1 MATAFSV
8 RVDIGG
14 KVLPSLAGAVGSA
27 KAQVR
32 GLEASLASIGARI
45 SAPFVTAQKHLT
57 ETSKRM
63 AAVQRQG
70 RNLAMTVTA
79 PAAFLGASMF
89 RPALERDK
97 AGNSL
102 EAIGGATHSQRLE
115 IENFAESIAA
125 KYGSATEVLK
135 TFTSMLKG
143 GFDLAA
149 ARGAVDSV
157 MKGAVLSD
165 GDMTASQLGDEV
177 SKIATQFALN
187 MTTVE
192 KASAST
198 RRIVDN
204 LVYGGNATAA
214 SVKQMAEAYKFVGA
228 AASAAGE
235 SMESTNALII
245 GLAKAGQLGSEG
257 GVALRSAYVRLVKPT
272 KQGRST
278 MARLGLDYGN
288 YVTGGKRTGAGI
300 AAGLSANG
308 FDMTGATKDIDTAL
322 TQHEGNIA
330 AQRKAIYDAV
340 VAKFGADAAK
350 DRESVL
356 KAVDA
361 AFTMAGSKVDLTKLL
376 IDLKKRGAT
385 QGDLANIFEG
395 RQSVR
400 MLSLLK
406 ADLEGILKDITN
418 NAAGYSDKRFD
429 IKNQGFEAAV
439 KRMSAAWESFNV
451 SIMKAV
457 SPEIIGGMERLA
469 GAVKNLAATNPMLL
483 KIGVGLTAA
492 AVAAGPLMF
501 AFGALGRIATFALA
515 GATRA
520 LGLLVVGSGLAVQGV
535 VALGA
540 AFTGALVA
548 GAVRLRA
555 MAVGLAM
562 LSTFGR
568 GAMFAAIGTGLLSLG
583 RSVLMFPVAALRGI
597 GMAMWALVAN
607 PVGVIIGTLVAALT
621 ALGVWVY
628 NNWNGIKQFFAGF
641 GEGFMEG
648 LGPAGDAVR
657 KVADGLGS
665 VVSWIGQL
673 LGPLNATDSQ
683 WKSWGATLGGVVASG
698 VALVISGIS
707 KLIGFLGTVASKAVA
722 AGSAIKGMFSSG
734 SSPAP
739 MSLPKPAGARAL
751 GGPVSFG
758 KPYLVGE
765 RGPELFVPGATGRVE
780 PNGALPRLMADGT
793 AAVAATESRTVNGGP
808 INVTNHWTINGA
820 DDPRGVADQIDSRFS
835 ELMRRLE
842 SDQRGLLSD

>member
-1 MATAFSV
+1 MATGFSV

-14 KVLPSLAGAVGSA
+14 RVLPSLAASVGSA
-27 KAQVR
+27 KAQVK
-32 GLEASLASIGARI
+32 GLEATLAGIGARI
-45 SAPFVTAQKHLT
+45 NAPFIAAQKHLA

-63 AAVQRQG
+63 AAVQRHG

-79 PAAFLGASMF
+79 PSAFLGASMF

-97 AGNSL
+97 SLNSF
-102 EAIGGATHSQRLE
+102 EAIGGGTQEQRLE
-115 IENFAESIAA
+115 AEKFAESIAA
-125 KYGSATEVLK
+125 KYGSATEVVRTL
-135 TFTSMLKG
+135 TSMLKG
-143 GFDLAA
+143 GFDIAA

-177 SKIATQFALN
+177 AKIATQFALN

-235 SMESTNALII
+235 SVESTNALII

-272 KQGRST
+272 KQGRAT
-278 MARLGLDYGN
+278 MARLGLDYGD
-288 YVTGGKRTGAGI
+288 YVTGGKRTGTGI

-308 FDMTGATKDIDTAL
+308 FDMTGATKDIDAAL
-322 TQHEGNIA
+322 AQHNGNVE

-350 DRESVL
+350 DRESIL

-361 AFTMAGSKVDLTKLL
+361 AFTLAGSKIDLTKLL

-406 ADLEGILKDITN
+406 ADLEGILKDIN
-418 NAAGYSDKRFD
+418 DGAAGYSDKRFD
-429 IKNQGFEAAV
+429 IKNQGLESAV
-439 KRMSAAWESFNV
+439 KRMAAAWESFNV
-451 SIMKAV
+451 SIVNAV
-457 SPEIIGGMERLA
+457 RPEIVGMMERLA
-469 GAVKNLAATNPMLL
+469 GAVKNLAASNPALL
-483 KIGVGLTAA
+483 KLGVALTAA

-501 AFGALGRIATFALA
+501 AFGALGRIGVLGLTALLAPISLLANGVVMLGTALA
-515 GATRA
+515 GGVLAGLAGLRS
-520 LGLLVVGSGLAVQGV
+520 LLVGIAAVNAIG
-535 VALGA
+535 G
-540 AFTGALVA
+540 A
-548 GAVRLRA
+548 GAVFSA
-555 MAVGLAM
+555 IGGGLLA
-562 LSTFGR
+562 FGR
-568 GAMFAAIGTGLLSLG
+568 SI
-583 RSVLMFPVAALRGI
+583 LMFPVVALRAI

-607 PVGVIIGTLVAALT
+607 PVGIIIGTIVAALT

-665 VVSWIGQL
+665 VVSWLGQL
-673 LGPLNATDSQ
+673 LGPLDATDSQ
-683 WKSWGATLGGVVASG
+683 WKSWGTTLGGVVASG
-698 VALVISGIS
+698 VNLVISGIS
-707 KLIGFLGTVASKAVA
+707 KLIGFLGTVASKAIA

-734 SSPAP
+734 SAPAP

-780 PNGALPRLMADGT
+780 TNNTLRRLTADGT
-793 AAVAATESRTVNGGP
+793 AAVARTESRTVQGGSVSFNP
-808 INVTNHWTINGA
+808 VFNISG
-820 DDPRGVADQIDSRFS
+820 DDPRGIANQVRGEMHRFLT
-835 ELMRRLE
+835 ELE
-842 SDQRGLLSD
+842 AEQRGLLSD